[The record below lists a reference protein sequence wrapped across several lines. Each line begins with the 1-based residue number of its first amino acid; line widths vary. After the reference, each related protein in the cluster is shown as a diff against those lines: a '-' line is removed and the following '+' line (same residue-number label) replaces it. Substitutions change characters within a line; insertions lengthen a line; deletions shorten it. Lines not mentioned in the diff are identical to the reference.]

1 MRIANDVTELI
12 GLTPLV
18 RLNQVTEGCV
28 AEVVA
33 KLESQNPLASVKDR
47 IGVSMIAEAE
57 REGKIHPGK
66 TVLIEPT
73 SGNTGI
79 GLAFVAAVKGYKL
92 ILTMPE
98 TMSLERRVLLL
109 AFGAEIILTPGPRGM
124 TGAILKAKEILANT
138 PGGYMLQQ
146 FDNAANPKIHF
157 ETTGPEIWND
167 TDGRADILI
176 SGVGTGGTITG
187 ICQYIKPKKPSFQA
201 VAVEPADSAVLSG
214 GKPSPHKI
222 QGIGAGFI
230 PSILRR
236 DYIDEVIT
244 VTNDEAIAM
253 ARKLKVFDLAWLEE
267 PVDPV
272 DDYDTMARIRRDTGV
287 TIAAGENIGHA
298 AEARFAIELGA
309 LDIFQPSVTKIG
321 GIIAMGKAIDVAQQ
335 HGIRVMPHSPYF
347 GPGLIATL
355 HVIAA
360 RLPDAMCERFYCEL
374 EATPLGEAIAARDL
388 VDKILAF
395 LSPEDRSLILMVDLE
410 GRSLQEISDATGW
423 SISKIK
429 MRLFRIRPQLRQMI
443 HKLEERK

>member
-1 MRIANDVTELI
+1 LIETILKGMLAAGGTFCETLNLCALSRSGSLVSLRMQAIQYHRLPGAESRNMKIANDVTELI
-12 GLTPLV
+12 GHTPLV
-18 RLNQVTEGCV
+18 RLNKVTEGCV

-47 IGVSMIAEAE
+47 IGVSMIVEAE
-57 REGKIHPGK
+57 RAGKIHPGK

-109 AFGAEIILTPGPRGM
+109 AFGAEIVLTPGPRGM

-187 ICQYIKPKKPSFQA
+187 ICEYIKPKKPSFKA
-201 VAVEPADSAVLSG
+201 VAVEPADSPVLSG

-222 QGIGAGFI
+222 QGIGAGFV

-244 VTNDEAIAM
+244 VTNDDAIAM
-253 ARKLKVFDLAWLEE
+253 ARRLPLEE
-267 PVDPV
+267 GLFVGISSGAAV
-272 DDYDTMARIRRDTGV
+272 VAALQMARRSEN
-287 TIAAGENIGHA
+287 AGKLIIVILPSFGERYLSSIL
-298 AEARFAIELGA
+298 FQELREKA
-309 LDIFQPSVTKIG
+309 LQIPT
-321 GIIAMGKAIDVAQQ
+321 
-335 HGIRVMPHSPYF
+335 
-347 GPGLIATL
+347 ATL
-355 HVIAA
+355 PA
-360 RLPDAMCERFYCEL
+360 
-374 EATPLGEAIAARDL
+374 
-388 VDKILAF
+388 
-395 LSPEDRSLILMVDLE
+395 
-410 GRSLQEISDATGW
+410 
-423 SISKIK
+423 
-429 MRLFRIRPQLRQMI
+429 
-443 HKLEERK
+443 